1 MFKTMFRF
9 NYCGTV
15 SRCISFLH
23 TSIRPLSA
31 ANFAS
36 GVSTLLSEDEKVIQ
50 SICMPLSLQ
59 TNNSA
64 SKFAVD
70 HIFPIVSKMDR
81 QGFIEP
87 SLIHELFEAGL
98 MGIEI
103 PSNFGGSDLNFV
115 CSLIAIEEISKVD
128 PSVAILVDVQNTLVI
143 TLLKKLGTMEQK
155 EQWLPR
161 LAHDTIGAFCLSEAD
176 SGSDA
181 FSMRTVAKK
190 DGTDFI
196 LNGSKMWISNSA
208 EAGLFIVMANA
219 NPLAG
224 YKGITTFLVPR
235 EAPGLTIGK
244 KERKLGLRASSTC
257 QVHFDGVRIPS
268 TSVLGEVGQGYRYA
282 IEMLNEGRIGIG
294 AQMLGLAEGCF
305 SHALN
310 YVRERKQFGV
320 HIWDFQAIQHQFAEE
335 AIQLAAARAFVYN
348 TARRKEAGFPIQKE
362 AAMVKHFTSNMACR
376 IASRAVDWLGGVGFT
391 EDYPMEKFYRDV
403 KIGTIYEG
411 TNNIQLNTIAKC
423 IDKELS

>member
-1 MFKTMFRF
+1 MPTQAGSGTGCYFSTRALIPALTESVF
-9 NYCGTV
+9 NNEQAFSSLV
-15 SRCISFLH
+15 AVLSRCM
-23 TSIRPLSA
+23 
-31 ANFAS
+31 
-36 GVSTLLSEDEKVIQ
+36 KV
-50 SICMPLSLQ
+50 
-59 TNNSA
+59 T
-64 SKFAVD
+64 
-70 HIFPIVSKMDR
+70 
-81 QGFIEP
+81 
-87 SLIHELFEAGL
+87 
-98 MGIEI
+98 I
-103 PSNFGGSDLNFV
+103 PGW
-115 CSLIAIEEISKVD
+115 
-128 PSVAILVDVQNTLVI
+128 
-143 TLLKKLGTMEQK
+143 LGAE
-155 EQWLPR
+155 
-161 LAHDTIGAFCLSEAD
+161 D
-176 SGSDA
+176 SGFGIALCSSKNDR
-181 FSMRTVAKK
+181 MLAK
-190 DGTDFI
+190 
-196 LNGSKMWISNSA
+196 
-208 EAGLFIVMANA
+208 
-219 NPLAG
+219 G

-320 HIWDFQAIQHQFAEE
+320 HIWDFQLGIQLSPVDPRSCFSKQRPNRENLLHGLGHPGTEKLISPRVTYWFIRQAIQHQFAEE

-403 KIGTIYEG
+403 KIETNAYDTIYSKIISRN
-411 TNNIQLNTIAKC
+411 TCPRWNLCMLIQIHCCMWQPTATRVVNRKC
-423 IDKELS
+423 SYVKKAENEQPPMPIEE